1 MSLRLPKS
9 FEDLQIAKI
18 YSDEDD
24 EEASQRPFVA
34 SISTGGGKSK
44 DAFAVVYY
52 CCAYENSPLLKE
64 CVLASFLGG
73 PFA

>member
-9 FEDLQIAKI
+9 FENLQIAKI

-52 CCAYENSPLLKE
+52 CCAYENSHLLE
-64 CVLASFLGG
+64 VCVLASFLGG